1 MSHGALAGDI
11 PGLEIG
17 ARRLA
22 LGITRDL
29 FVADAERHWQRLL
42 EHNEDEMKPTRYFV
56 SRSSR
61 PRA

>member
-22 LGITRDL
+22 DGIVRDL
-29 FVADAERHWQRLL
+29 FVEDADRHWLRLR
-42 EHNEDEMKPTRYFV
+42 EHNEDELKPTRYFRKLV
-56 SRSSR
+56 DR
-61 PRA
+61 RAD